1 MYNMEG
7 YMTRYLAKLKGR
19 GGGDIYG
26 LIQEKNFFLK
36 RSFLGVK
43 SCEKSIARIAEG

>member
-1 MYNMEG
+1 M
-7 YMTRYLAKLKGR
+7 
-19 GGGDIYG
+19 GGDHG

-43 SCEKSIARIAEG
+43 SGEKSIARIAEA